1 MASQSSDS
9 CRTIPPPPSARKL
22 LQHGAFVY
30 MRTRCPTLAR
40 LPSRRVLFF
49 SVACA
54 VMSRLS
60 AFIPELQAANAK
72 LEEAAPGAADIEEL
86 TDPDGPYISM
96 VRLSLHAD
104 GCFSVRF
111 AHAAFASSKAFA
123 ATPLLMRVM
132 RAPRAIGLD
141 TCLTDVDPSLRN
153 WGVASS
159 RSSQR
164 SQRRNQR

>member
-1 MASQSSDS
+1 
-9 CRTIPPPPSARKL
+9 
-22 LQHGAFVY
+22 
-30 MRTRCPTLAR
+30 
-40 LPSRRVLFF
+40 
-49 SVACA
+49 
-54 VMSRLS
+54 MSRLS